1 MMKGVVVCHSVTNPF
16 FHTVLNM
23 EVFQLN
29 NQEPKSRVQR
39 YNFNADDQRPPRHRR
54 RQRRWWP
61 WLMTLIT
68 LAVAILLVMVIN
80 GHKSATTHSVA
91 SSSSN
96 SSVLAHSTS
105 ASEATAYSQFSA
117 KLDTYTDSASGL
129 TATQKQA
136 LQTIINNEKSA
147 TVQARE
153 QKLLDRTTTQSATS
167 SSDNTSSNADSTSST
182 KKSSSQNPTS
192 FDTTHTF
199 SSVGDA
205 QNWAQ
210 ASKSQ
215 WLQAGYS
222 TYTITSDGQGN
233 YNLQFVR

>member
-1 MMKGVVVCHSVTNPF
+1 MRLTSTSTALLIGHFTTDTPF
-16 FHTVLNM
+16 LDM

-39 YNFNADDQRPPRHRR
+39 YNFNADDQPSSRRRR

-61 WLMTLIT
+61 WVLTVVTLTI
-68 LAVAILLVMVIN
+68 AVLLVLVIN
-80 GHKSATTHSVA
+80 TRK
-91 SSSSN
+91 SSSSSDTATA
-96 SSVLAHSTS
+96 SSVESSLTAKSSSTS
-105 ASEATAYSQFSA
+105 EQSVYESFEAKYRQALTNG
-117 KLDTYTDSASGL
+117 TL
-129 TATQKQA
+129 TAAQKQK
-136 LQTIINNEKSA
+136 LQAIINNEDNSA
-147 TVQARE
+147 TQARE
-153 QKLLDRTTTQSATS
+153 QKLLDQAEVTKSSTATS
-167 SSDNTSSNADSTSST
+167 SSNTSQSST
-182 KKSSSQNPTS
+182 TKESSNPTS
-192 FDTTHTF
+192 FGTTHTF
-199 SSVGDA
+199 SSVNDA